1 MIKIAKNANFP
12 QWFQIVF
19 TDALGFFDVIDE
31 VKGKAS
37 AMRIAKKLAQKEK
50 IQNVNVDGFIMPTD
64 EL

>member
-12 QWFQIVF
+12 QWFQITF
-19 TDALGFFDVIDE
+19 TDSLGFFDILDE
-31 VKGKAS
+31 VQGKAK

-50 IQNVNVDGFIMPTD
+50 INNVDVDGFIMPAS